1 MLKGIVIVGRFLR
14 NVLLSIFMCIT
25 YVQIFLLAIVFS
37 ILRYEQFTSVINWN
51 ETWVSAMKDL
61 WDKEKLCAPT

>member
-1 MLKGIVIVGRFLR
+1 MLKGIVIVGRLLR
-14 NVLLSIFMCIT
+14 NVLLSIFMCIA
-25 YVQIFLLAIVFS
+25 YVQILLLAIVFS

-61 WDKEKLCAPT
+61 WNKEKLCAPI